1 MTSSSTVGAIGE
13 NLVINDLL
21 RLGCRVYKEV
31 TAGNDVDLVAHNG
44 TRFFRVQVK
53 SVAETKRGVLPV
65 SIEKR
70 WRDKTGAWTRSR
82 YTTES
87 VDVIAAVAVD
97 RGIVAYIPLADFGE
111 QVVMCIRFEAPRNGQ
126 KKGVRVL
133 ADFSPDRI
141 ISV

>member
-1 MTSSSTVGAIGE
+1 MTSSSAVGAIGE

-53 SVAETKRGVLPV
+53 SVTETKRGVLPV

-70 WRDKTGAWTRSR
+70 WRGKDGSWVRAR
-82 YTTES
+82 YTTDS

-97 RGIVAYIPLADFGE
+97 RGVIAYVPLAEFGE
-111 QVVMCIRFEAPRNGQ
+111 QITMCIRFDSPRNGQ